1 MNNYEVGGGIRL
13 KFIVEDDL
21 RDLYKKEP
29 FTSYEIESGSKLT
42 PGARQFL
49 ADRGILIQIK
59 ENSPTKENKKN
70 KIGGNRSR
78 GMKALFAKLKSAEVQ
93 FLLTAEEIVTK
104 DVLLAQN
111 LVSLSK
117 CILEM
122 ERLLKGQL
130 PSEKN
135 WGKNCTGITEE
146 NFDKEIEE
154 CFQISEFHMQ
164 LENGKQIL
172 QLDQLRWLA
181 REIEPMLL
189 EVYEKEEIT
198 EMQCQ
203 QLIGYLNTLV
213 NSISQLICISVG
225 GKECQRKAAGE
236 QKE

>member
-1 MNNYEVGGGIRL
+1 MKY
-13 KFIVEDDL
+13 IVEDNL

-29 FTSYEIESGSKLT
+29 FASYEIESGSKLT

-59 ENSPTKENKKN
+59 EKPSVNESKKN
-70 KIGGNRSR
+70 KNGGSRSR
-78 GMKALFAKLKSAEVQ
+78 RMKALFAKLKSAEVQ
-93 FLLTAEEIVTK
+93 FLLTAEEIITK

-117 CILEM
+117 CLM
-122 ERLLKGQL
+122 EIEHLLNGQL
-130 PSEKN
+130 QSEKN
-135 WGKNCTGITEE
+135 WCKNCTGITEE
-146 NFDKEIEE
+146 NVDKELEE

-172 QLDQLRWLA
+172 QLDKLRCTT

-189 EVYEKEEIT
+189 ELYEKEEIT

-203 QLIGYLNTLV
+203 EIIGNLNTLV
-213 NSISQLICISVG
+213 NSLSQLICISVG
-225 GKECQRKAAGE
+225 GKECQRKAVGE

>member
-1 MNNYEVGGGIRL
+1 M
-13 KFIVEDDL
+13 KFIVEDNL

-49 ADRGILIQIK
+49 ADRNILIQIR
-59 ENSPTKENKKN
+59 ENSSVKENKKD

-78 GMKALFAKLKSAEVQ
+78 RMKALFAKLKSAEVQ
-93 FLLTAEEIVTK
+93 FLLTAEEFVTK

-117 CILEM
+117 CLIEM
-122 ERLLKGQL
+122 EHLLKGQL

-135 WGKNCTGITEE
+135 WCKNCTGITQE
-146 NFDKEIEE
+146 NVDKEMEE
-154 CFQISEFHMQ
+154 CFHISEFHMQ

-172 QLDQLRWLA
+172 QLDQLRWLI
-181 REIEPMLL
+181 REIEPMFL

-198 EMQCQ
+198 EMQCKE
-203 QLIGYLNTLV
+203 LIGNLNTLI
-213 NSISQLICISVG
+213 NSLSQLICISVG
-225 GKECQRKAAGE
+225 GKECQRKAVVVE